1 MLEAE
6 TGYAYLLLTRSPTLL
21 SRAIHLL
28 TGDGYT
34 HASIA
39 LDAGLESLCSFGRR
53 VKCAPLPAG
62 LVRESLRQGF
72 YADHR
77 YMRCALFALPVDGAA
92 YARLRRRRAAMLKQR
107 KRYRYNFWGL
117 PLCRLGI
124 SWRRRNHYF
133 CSEFVAELLATEAGA
148 ALPLP
153 PARMRP
159 QDLLRVRGLRCLYR
173 GRLSGLMHDPRQLIR
188 RQLLSFE
195 DVK

>member
-1 MLEAE
+1 MVPSEKA
-6 TGYAYLLLTRSPTLL
+6 YAFLLLTRSSTLL

-28 TGDGYT
+28 TGDSYT

-53 VKCAPLPAG
+53 HERMPLPAG
-62 LVRESLRQGF
+62 LVRESLWRGF
-72 YADHR
+72 FSEHR
-77 YMRCALFALPVDGAA
+77 YMTCALFALPLGEDA
-92 YARLRRRRAAMLKQR
+92 YRKLARRCAAMMDQKEH
-107 KRYRYNFWGL
+107 YRYNFWGL

-124 SWRRRNHYF
+124 SRRRRNHYF
-133 CSEFVAELLATEAGA
+133 CSEFVSELLAMESGA

-153 PARMRP
+153 PERMRP
-159 QDLLRVRGLRCLYR
+159 QDLLRIRGLRCVYR
-173 GRLSGLMHDPRQLIR
+173 GRLSGLMHDTRRLVL